1 MSEMTRGFVQGYLDA
16 FDAYEITSPVLQQQ
30 VDELREKMYVF
41 ADANSE
47 PTQFYGRFAES
58 GLQEEYSALIS
69 RAAMASM
76 GSADAEGNVKTD
88 YSDTPAPTPPS
99 VRDFVEQYRVLYEEV
114 KKAGY
119 RKRGEA
125 AYEKILALADEV
137 DDLLDAQMIMEE
149 ERLLWNIVSWDSLD
163 IFEPILQALDPLQP
177 ATTAV
182 IDRHVQLYR
191 EVQGSEELDYALE
204 RLEFERVATVLQAT
218 SRVNAAAH
226 LAFQLLGYC
235 SSKLN
240 AQRSGGQGKKDLQIM
255 ISFRAAARRALRL
268 LDEELGL
275 TFDDLLADEGLKIW
289 LLSPQNVDELG
300 RIKEALHPQNY
311 ELFKDIVDNE
321 ILGDLTTVELLKR
334 RPEKAIWYGFEGAAQ
349 IGFRKKAAGKAEEL
363 NAHLTYYR
371 YREHL
376 KGAMKAH
383 VPPGRK
389 VGKEHDPW
397 A

>member
-16 FDAYEITSPVLQQQ
+16 FDAYEINGPALQQQ
-30 VDELREKMYVF
+30 VDELRKKMYAF
-41 ADANSE
+41 DDAHAE

-58 GLQEEYSALIS
+58 GLQEEYSALIA
-69 RAAMASM
+69 RVAMASM

-88 YSDTPAPTPPS
+88 CSDTPAPAPLS
-99 VRDFVEQYRVLYEEV
+99 VRDFVEQYRVPYEEV
-114 KKAGY
+114 RKAGY

-137 DDLLDAQMIMEE
+137 DDMLDAQIIMEE

-177 ATTAV
+177 TTTVV
-182 IDRHVQLYR
+182 IERYVQLYR

-204 RLEFERVATVLQAT
+204 RLEFERVAAVLQAT
-218 SRVNAAAH
+218 GRMNAAAH

-240 AQRSGGQGKKDLQIM
+240 AQRSGGGQKDLRIM
-255 ISFRAAARRALRL
+255 IGFRSAARRALRL
-268 LDEELGL
+268 LDEELGM

-300 RIKEALHPQNY
+300 RIKESLHPQNY
-311 ELFKDIVDNE
+311 DLFKDIVDNE
-321 ILGDLTTVELLKR
+321 ILSDLSILQLLKR
-334 RPEKAIWYGFEGAAQ
+334 RPEKAIWYGFDGSAQ
-349 IGFRKKAAGKAEEL
+349 SAFRKRAAEKAKEL
-363 NAHLTYYR
+363 NAHLTYYQ

-376 KGAMKAH
+376 KGALEASL
-383 VPPGRK
+383 PQGRNG
-389 VGKEHDPW
+389 GKEH